1 MMLLTMQFAYAKAF
15 FQLAI
20 GLAVWVG
27 FKISCSALLVVMW
40 LIPFIH
46 LGHPFWTGINPVFN
60 ESQLYKKLAILAAY
74 LLIAISGAGCCSFDG
89 WLLVKR

>member
-1 MMLLTMQFAYAKAF
+1 LFS
-15 FQLAI
+15 I
-20 GLAVWVG
+20 VGGHVAVSLHSFG
-27 FKISCSALLVVMW
+27 
-40 LIPFIH
+40 
-46 LGHPFWTGINPVFN
+46 PVFN